1 MMTTGMIQ
9 KVEKVQVSK
18 MSNPYF
24 RQVPDLE
31 YVNRTPG
38 SNDISNFIEVKN
50 LFKRGKLRDD
60 IIQNLTFFTKY
71 EVIGDERPDTVANK
85 VYDDPTLD
93 WVILLSNN
101 ITNIQ
106 SEWPMPQAAL
116 DETLLEK
123 YGTYD
128 KLHSGIHHYET
139 KEVKNIKGNVI
150 LPSGLETPNTWR
162 TNGNFIEAIN
172 TKITKIS
179 GTESKIAT
187 VSMNNGIK
195 NLAVGDEILIQNVSS
210 GVYNG
215 RFAVTEIQTQ
225 IGDTVIVFKYVLPAI
240 PTDKEPPIGGTEQ
253 VTFTVKGTAGTGNAY
268 YYEYY
273 DGNAYNT
280 IPAAQ
285 MTQAVTNYEY
295 EIKKEDDKRNIYVLK
310 PDYINVIFN
319 DMDSIMPYKKGAA
332 QYVSDT
338 LKKGENIKLYQ

>member
-1 MMTTGMIQ
+1 MTTGMIQ

-93 WVILLSNN
+93 WVVLLSNN

-116 DETLLEK
+116 DETLLQK

-195 NLAVGDEILIQNVSS
+195 NLAVGDTCYDFVVGCSLFMRKDFFQN
-210 GVYNG
+210 
-215 RFAVTEIQTQ
+215 
-225 IGDTVIVFKYVLPAI
+225 
-240 PTDKEPPIGGTEQ
+240 IGGFDNKFFMYFEDNDLCDQ
-253 VTFTVKGTAGTGNAY
+253 VYKNNKY
-268 YYEYY
+268 IIE
-273 DGNAYNT
+273 
-280 IPAAQ
+280 IPESKMIHMQ
-285 MTQAVTNYEY
+285 GLSS
-295 EIKKEDDKRNIYVLK
+295 NINFF
-310 PDYINVIFN
+310 DYTKLSLIHKI
-319 DMDSIMPYKKGAA
+319 SECIWYWWPKSYWI
-332 QYVSDT
+332 T
-338 LKKGENIKLYQ
+338 LPF